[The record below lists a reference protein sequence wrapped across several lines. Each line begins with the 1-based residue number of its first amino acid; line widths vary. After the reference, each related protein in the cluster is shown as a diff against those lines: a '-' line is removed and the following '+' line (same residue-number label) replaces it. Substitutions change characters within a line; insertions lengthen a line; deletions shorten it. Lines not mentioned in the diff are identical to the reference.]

1 MDVCVYRSQ
10 SLTHDEKQ
18 EIIEQI
24 TKIIIKENHELVV
37 VGDWNLP
44 DVSWDIGIVKCPT
57 GTANKPYIQQ
67 KNFLDMFNYKK
78 LTWLLDDSHVTRRRL
93 VDGKLQESLLD
104 QILVSNIDMSRDFKV
119 VPPIGKSYQMEIIFE
134 IKCNNNKD
142 TVMRVKK
149 NWGKFSKTDFKNIA
163 LRI

>member
-1 MDVCVYRSQ
+1 M
-10 SLTHDEKQ
+10 
-18 EIIEQI
+18 
-24 TKIIIKENHELVV
+24 
-37 VGDWNLP
+37 
-44 DVSWDIGIVKCPT
+44 KCPT
-57 GTANKPYIQQ
+57 GTANKPYILQ

-149 NWGKFSKTDFKNIA
+149 NWGKFSKTDFLNIA
-163 LRI
+163 LQIEI